1 MSIPDMKNMTN
12 NTLYIMPELLTFPR
26 PFKVALETF
35 SFSLISLLNSS
46 TILSVSFFLR
56 LEFSKSKCVST
67 SHDSSH

>member
-26 PFKVALETF
+26 SFKVALK
-35 SFSLISLLNSS
+35 SFPLISLLNSS
-46 TILSVSFFLR
+46 TILSISFFLR
-56 LEFSKSKCVST
+56 LEFSKSRYVST

>member
-26 PFKVALETF
+26 SFKVALK

-56 LEFSKSKCVST
+56 LEFSKSKYVST

>member
-1 MSIPDMKNMTN
+1 MKNMTN

-26 PFKVALETF
+26 SFKVTLK

-46 TILSVSFFLR
+46 TILSVGFFLR
-56 LEFSKSKCVST
+56 LEFSKSKYVST

>member
-12 NTLYIMPELLTFPR
+12 NTLYIMPELLTFPSS
-26 PFKVALETF
+26 FKVALK

-56 LEFSKSKCVST
+56 LEFSKSKYVST